1 MGQAERTT
9 KLLLDFSEKEQ
20 GGANRSKRAALSAT
34 SEVLNQARGFYLDF
48 FLAHP
53 EKLFERVQLVNKET
67 GEVREAVIS
76 SDKLLTWAEYQ
87 TVSTREHPNPSP
99 RWNFSTRFPAFP
111 WEYRRAAHQGLH
123 RQSES
128 LSHGSR
134 HLEAARCGERQARA
148 PYPCQSPDSLLGSLF
163 PPT

>member
-9 KLLLDFSEKEQ
+9 KLLLDFSDKQ
-20 GGANRSKRAALSAT
+20 KGGANRSKRAALAAT

-53 EKLFERVQLVNKET
+53 QKLLERVHLVNQET
-67 GEVREAVIS
+67 GEVRVAVIS
-76 SDKLLTWAEYQ
+76 ADKLLTWAEYQ
-87 TVSTREHPNPSP
+87 TVSTREHPHPSP

-123 RQSES
+123 RQGPW
-128 LSHGSR
+128 LPNVPD
-134 HLEAARCGERQARA
+134 HLGAVRQEERQARA
-148 PYPCQSPDSLLGSLF
+148 P
-163 PPT
+163 